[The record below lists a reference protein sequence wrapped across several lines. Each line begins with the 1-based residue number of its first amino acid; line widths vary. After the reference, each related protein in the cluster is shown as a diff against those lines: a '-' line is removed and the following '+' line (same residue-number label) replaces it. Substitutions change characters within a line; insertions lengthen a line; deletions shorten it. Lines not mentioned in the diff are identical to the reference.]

1 MNHIKRKETEE
12 VNEAYNDNLGNDS
25 FRWEMTGEDCT
36 GFGDCDY
43 YEYVMFPYKEPAEDF
58 YWIIPKGRKYQLFTD
73 RYSERPVEVFT
84 SLKKAKQ
91 YAEELWLKEHED
103 YEIDESLNESVDPF
117 GVAKETYKKL
127 FDYYN
132 SNKEKSCKEIMKG
145 LYGMV
150 GGRASYQE
158 GSHSCVADGRVKDYT
173 LYNSVSDEYKD
184 GDVNRMIEDLTMAV
198 YKNSGGD
205 KYSYTPSLIKAIK
218 SGVSES
224 LNEAEKPDKKI
235 VVGST
240 SGGIAVDFKPLSDKV
255 SEVYNYLYNN
265 NDTITVG
272 NDRYSASS
280 LSYDFD
286 GYMQVNDEFKRLVRE
301 FTKWNG
307 DYLSS
312 DREAAA
318 FIFALDALYPNIWDE
333 IDKYTVNE

>member
-58 YWIIPKGRKYQLFTD
+58 YWVIPKGRKYQLFTD

-103 YEIDESLNESVDPF
+103 YEIDESLNES
-117 GVAKETYKKL
+117 
-127 FDYYN
+127 
-132 SNKEKSCKEIMKG
+132 
-145 LYGMV
+145 
-150 GGRASYQE
+150 
-158 GSHSCVADGRVKDYT
+158 
-173 LYNSVSDEYKD
+173 
-184 GDVNRMIEDLTMAV
+184 
-198 YKNSGGD
+198 
-205 KYSYTPSLIKAIK
+205 
-218 SGVSES
+218 
-224 LNEAEKPDKKI
+224 EKPDKKI

-272 NDRYSASS
+272 NNRYSVSS